1 MPLPKEIITATLATK
16 EGENAYK
23 IVEILTDAG
32 YDTWWVGGGI
42 RDMLLGRIPKD
53 IDIATEALPDEVLKL
68 LTNTVGSP
76 GKDLGSVIV
85 RLKGLN
91 FEVTTFREDDEAS
104 DGRHPEV
111 VVFGKRAQDA
121 KRRDITIN
129 AIYSNPISREIY
141 DPFHG
146 EDDLTE
152 RLIRFIGEPGVR
164 IRHDALRLLRVV
176 RFRALLDG
184 QYHPDTYRAVQENA
198 RFVEGLSGA
207 RILWEMEKMLL
218 GPHPDRAFED
228 LWETGMM
235 TFISPELHACKGMAQ
250 PKEYHHEGDV
260 WDHTMLLLKSFLPEH
275 AIDVRIAGLF
285 HDVGKADT
293 FSLQERIRFDEHA
306 PVSAKTAS
314 EVLTRLQCPSRRKDK
329 VHWLITHHMM
339 MGFFADMTVERK
351 THWYHHPWFHELLQI
366 FWLDIAGTDPQD
378 YALYGEILQDY
389 HRFLDDHP
397 RPAKQLLSGEE
408 IMKILGLAPG
418 EKVGQVI
425 AALHDAQVRG
435 EVTKKSEA
443 REFIRGRATYG
454 VPPASPPFP

>member
-1 MPLPKEIITATLATK
+1 MSLSKDIITATLATK

-23 IVEILTDAG
+23 IVETLTDAG
-32 YDTWWVGGGI
+32 YDTWWVGGGV

-104 DGRHPEV
+104 DGRHPEA

-129 AIYSNPISREIY
+129 AIYFNPISREIY

-152 RLIRFIGEPGVR
+152 RLIRFIGEPGIR
-164 IRHDALRLLRVV
+164 IKHDALRLLRVV

-184 QYHPDTYRAVQENA
+184 QYHPETYRALQELGKLTS
-198 RFVEGLSGA
+198 GLSGA
-207 RILWEMEKMLL
+207 RKLWEMEKMLL
-218 GPHPDRAFED
+218 TPHPNRAFED
-228 LWETGMM
+228 LWETRILE
-235 TFISPELHACKGMAQ
+235 FIVPELYACKGIAQ
-250 PKEYHHEGDV
+250 PKDYHHEGDV
-260 WDHTMLLLKSFLPEH
+260 WDHTMQAIRSFLPEH
-275 AIDVRIAGLF
+275 AIDVRLAALF
-285 HDVGKADT
+285 HDVGKATT
-293 FSLQERIRFDEHA
+293 FSLQERIRFDAHA
-306 PVSAKTAS
+306 PVSAKIAS
-314 EVLTRLQCPSRRKDK
+314 DVLKRLQCPVHRRNK
-329 VHWLITHHMM
+329 VSWLIEHHMM
-339 MGFFADMTVERK
+339 MGFFKEMPVERK
-351 THWYHHPWFHELLQI
+351 THWYHHPWFHELTEL

-378 YALYGEILQDY
+378 YSLYGEILQDY
-389 HRFLDDHP
+389 HRFLDEHP

-435 EVTKKSEA
+435 EVSRKSEA
-443 REFIRGRATYG
+443 REFIRKLSEGM
-454 VPPASPPFP
+454 